1 MFMKSN
7 FKLAPMSCHCKLSVL
22 IPHLKKLSAEKA
34 AIAVQDLDA
43 GHSYSGTLF
52 KRYI

>member
-1 MFMKSN
+1 MKSN

-22 IPHLKKLSAEKA
+22 IPHLKGLSAKKA
-34 AIAVQDLDA
+34 GKISTEIESEISAPGEMLI
-43 GHSYSGTLF
+43 